1 MEPHRLSIG
10 HLETRC
16 TALAGPAAAARM
28 GAALDRALGGA
39 LPRALTRAAE
49 PVLEGLDGVVRI
61 RRLALRLDL
70 GDRLEEGG
78 IAAGLAA
85 RIAAALRAALARGG
99 GEVRVWPDHAAYL
112 ASYLMRRLGLAPGP
126 DWPFAELAKLDHL
139 PAERAAAELIRARPE
154 ILRPLGREAA
164 RRGAPE
170 AAVAGWPEAA
180 QAELVLALLRSP
192 RDPAEGAALLAA
204 LRALAP
210 VLPFSAPIAGGQALA
225 AAVLPLALRALARAS
240 APVACRA
247 VVVAAAALLGGKAVG
262 RREPRQAGARERL
275 PVTPPD
281 RHAAALAEALALV
294 RREPR
299 RRAALDELLARQEGA
314 TARAAATIETG
325 RGAQRKEQRSPTE
338 RASLRTPFAGLG
350 LLWPAAIAT
359 GAAETLCCTAL
370 AQAVWQT
377 LDAADW
383 DAAAEDPALALL
395 FPVDPRAI
403 DLARAQPA
411 PPERLIERL
420 DPAARAVCAA
430 APAGFGWSALML
442 GDLASRLRGLRGSTP
457 GWLRLQFLRRPGS
470 VERGEDAVTVRLDP
484 VPLGVVLRMAGFHG
498 PQVRLPQPGA
508 RRLVLDLGGAG

>member
-1 MEPHRLSIG
+1 MDPHRLSIG
-10 HLETRC
+10 YLETRC

-28 GAALDRALGGA
+28 GAALDRAFGA
-39 LPRALTRAAE
+39 ALSRALTRAAE

-61 RRLALRLDL
+61 RRLAVRLDL
-70 GDRLEEGG
+70 GDRFEEGG
-78 IAAGLAA
+78 IASGLAA
-85 RIAAALRAALARGG
+85 RIAAALRTALARGG

-139 PAERAAAELIRARPE
+139 PAERAAAELIRVRPE

-180 QAELVLALLRSP
+180 QAELALALLRSP
-192 RDPAEGAALLAA
+192 WSPADNAALLPA

-210 VLPFSAPIAGGQALA
+210 ALPSSAPIEGRQALA
-225 AAVLPLALRALARAS
+225 AAVLPLALRVLARAS

-247 VVVAAAALLGGKAVG
+247 VVIAAAAFLAAQPSGGAHLV
-262 RREPRQAGARERL
+262 RPARARL
-275 PVTPPD
+275 PGSPRDP
-281 RHAAALAEALALV
+281 HEAALAEALALV

-299 RRAALDELLARQEGA
+299 RRAALDELLARQEGT
-314 TARAAATIETG
+314 TARAAATIETE
-325 RGAQRKEQRSPTE
+325 RGAQRKEQRSPQE
-338 RASLRTPFAGLG
+338 GAPLRTPFAGLG

-359 GAAETLCCTAL
+359 GAAETLSPTAL
-370 AQAVWQT
+370 AQAVWQA

-395 FPVDPRAI
+395 FPADPRAI
-403 DLARAQPA
+403 DLTRAQSPPPA
-411 PPERLIERL
+411 HLIERL
-420 DPAARAVCAA
+420 DPAARTVCAA
-430 APAGFGWSALML
+430 ARAGFGWSALLL
-442 GDLASRLRGLRGSTP
+442 GDLASRLRGLRGSTQ
-457 GWLRLQFLRRPGS
+457 GWLRMQFLRRPGS
-470 VERGEDAVTVRLDP
+470 VDRGEDAVTIRLDP

-498 PQVRLPQPGA
+498 PQMRLPQPGA